1 MKLVNQNAQR
11 VVLLLRRFF
20 LLGDFNM
27 ELKQKLPAD
36 IFFPDIDEA
45 TKQFID
51 ATRAQSRALASAEP
65 HPMTFNVEA
74 IRRLTPE
81 ARAAFRYIW
90 EREQQRY
97 EEFQR
102 RKMMVN

>member
-1 MKLVNQNAQR
+1 MAQTIC
-11 VVLLLRRFF
+11 LTRRFSD
-20 LLGDFNM
+20 GASA
-27 ELKQKLPAD
+27 KIARGH
-36 IFFPDIDEA
+36 FFPDIDEA

>member
-1 MKLVNQNAQR
+1 
-11 VVLLLRRFF
+11 
-20 LLGDFNM
+20 
-27 ELKQKLPAD
+27 
-36 IFFPDIDEA
+36 

-51 ATRAQSRALASAEP
+51 ATRAQSRVLPDDEP

-90 EREQQRY
+90 EREQLRY

-102 RKMMVN
+102 RKRLVN

>member
-1 MKLVNQNAQR
+1 
-11 VVLLLRRFF
+11 
-20 LLGDFNM
+20 M
-27 ELKQKLPAD
+27 ELQQKLPAD
-36 IFFPDIDEA
+36 IFFPEIDDA

-51 ATRAQSRALASAEP
+51 ATRAQSRELPDDEP

-74 IRRLTPE
+74 IRRLNPE

-90 EREQQRY
+90 EREQLRY

-102 RKMMVN
+102 RKRLVN

>member
-1 MKLVNQNAQR
+1 
-11 VVLLLRRFF
+11 
-20 LLGDFNM
+20 M
-27 ELKQKLPAD
+27 ERQQKFPAD

-51 ATRAQSRALASAEP
+51 ATRAQSRALATSEP